1 MNVQLDWL
9 LVLGFAG
16 QSCYAARF
24 LIQWLAS
31 ERKGESTIPI
41 AFWYL
46 SLTAASLLF
55 FYAYARRDPV
65 IMVGQ
70 MTGFFIYIRN
80 LVLTRRKAASAA

>member
-1 MNVQLDWL
+1 MKLDLDWL
-9 LVLGFAG
+9 LIVGFAG
-16 QSCYAARF
+16 QACYGARF
-24 LIQWLAS
+24 FIQWLVS

-46 SLTAASLLF
+46 SLVAATLLF
-55 FYAYARRDPV
+55 VYAYARRDPV

-70 MTGFFIYIRN
+70 STGFLIYIRN